1 MPRGPCDAQR
11 DQEPNQGN
19 GERGETGERRAM
31 NRAALMMV
39 RLPMTGYR
47 RAIGVAE
54 ADLETRSV
62 RTGCKLRRDGAGE
75 YRMQHERVSRDPA
88 DKPARKTHAWSRRCH
103 PCPSAIRRECSG
115 SGGRRK
121 KPGLCYIDTCSRRP
135 SRTKP
140 RSVIV

>member
-75 YRMQHERVSRDPA
+75 YGMQQQRVSRDPA

-115 SGGRRK
+115 SGGGGQQTARR
-121 KPGLCYIDTCSRRP
+121 YNDTWRP
-135 SRTKP
+135 RP
-140 RSVIV
+140 NP